1 MDPSTAPADPAEVL
15 QQLLAQHPDARV
27 SATSPE
33 GMPVE
38 VPPAV
43 GLRPSHSRG
52 SRAGVRTW
60 AAEDRSAVIAAFE
73 LARRT
78 GIGTVSARLASDPT
92 ATYALHL
99 LDLRP
104 AYGVLLTVAVG
115 QSGADGTR
123 RLVEADQVSEGP
135 RLARVTKSDVGVFL
149 TIDAATTTILG
160 WRPEEMVGHRSLE
173 FIHPDDHALALENWF
188 ELLGAPGPSRRVRLR
203 HRSRSG
209 AWVWF
214 EVSNTNLLQ
223 QDDPCVV
230 AEMVDISKEMAAQEL
245 LVRLTQAL
253 PLGVFQVDAARR
265 IVYSNSRLLDMLA
278 LTHAS
283 SLDQLLSLAV
293 PADEQALEDAVA
305 AVLQRSTDRDIEV
318 ELAIPGRSEGRHYQ
332 LNLRPLTKQHGD
344 SNGGAIG
351 CLADVTDSVVLRRGL
366 EVRASFDTLTGCHNR
381 ESVTA
386 ALQALTRAAD
396 SHRTGIGV
404 FFIDL
409 DHFKAVNDTLG
420 HAAGDELLS
429 LVADRLRALTRE
441 HDLLGRLGGDEFLI
455 VCPQLADANAALV
468 LGRRIADTLHGDVAL
483 AAGTVALGASIG
495 VAWTI
500 SGQLDETVLVNR
512 ADAAMYAA
520 KRRRDGVPCLYAPGL
535 DAAPR
540 HDAGAAQVPAARATE
555 APSPFGSPA
564 R

>member
-1 MDPSTAPADPAEVL
+1 MDPTTAAAPTDVL
-15 QQLLAQHPDARV
+15 QRLLAQHPEARV
-27 SATSPE
+27 SATSSE
-33 GMPVE
+33 GLPVD

-43 GLRPSHSRG
+43 PLQPTHSRG
-52 SRAGVRTW
+52 STIGVRTW

-73 LARRT
+73 QARNT
-78 GIGTVSARLASDPT
+78 GVGTVSARLASDPT
-92 ATYALHL
+92 ATYALQL

-104 AYGVLLTVAVG
+104 AYGVVLTVAVG
-115 QSGADGTR
+115 QSGADSTR
-123 RLVEADQVSEGP
+123 RLAESDQENEGP

-149 TIDAATTTILG
+149 SVDAATISILG
-160 WRPEEMVGHRSLE
+160 WRADEMVGHRSLE
-173 FIHPDDHALALENWF
+173 FIHPEDHTLALESWF

-203 HRSRSG
+203 HKARSG

-214 EVSNTNLLQ
+214 EVSNNNLLQ
-223 QDDPCVV
+223 RDEQCVV

-283 SLDQLLSLAV
+283 SLDQLTSLAV
-293 PADEQALEDAVA
+293 PADAQALENAVV
-305 AVLQRSTDRDIEV
+305 AVLQRAADRDIEV
-318 ELAIPGRSEGRHYQ
+318 ELAVPARSEGRHYQ
-332 LNLRPLTKQHGD
+332 LNLRPLSKQHGD
-344 SNGGAIG
+344 TNGGAIG

-366 EVRASFDTLTGCHNR
+366 EVRASFDVLTGCHNR
-381 ESVTA
+381 ESITA
-386 ALQALTRAAD
+386 ALQAMNCAAD

-420 HAAGDELLS
+420 HAAGDELLA
-429 LVADRLRALTRE
+429 LVADRLRTLTRE
-441 HDLLGRLGGDEFLI
+441 NDLLGRLGGDEFLI
-455 VCPQLADANAALV
+455 VCPQLADADAALV
-468 LGRRIADTLHGDVAL
+468 LARRISETLQGEVTL

-500 SGQLDETVLVNR
+500 CGQLDETVLVSR

-540 HDAGAAQVPAARATE
+540 QAAPAQVPAARAPE
-555 APSPFGSPA
+555 APSPFGSPS